1 MPIGP
6 LDDWFSIIFCDYGEE
21 GVKFPIFRSYSKE
34 TAQRTWEKHKNKFSK
49 NGWRCWQENK
59 KGKILND
66 SNFKKNKV
74 KN

>member
-34 TAQRTWEKHKNKFSK
+34 TPKEHGKNIKINFLK
-49 NGWRCWQENK
+49 MAGVVGKRIK
-59 KGKILND
+59 KAKY
-66 SNFKKNKV
+66 
-74 KN
+74 

>member
-1 MPIGP
+1 MPSGP
-6 LDDWFSIIFCDYGEE
+6 INDWYAIIFCDYGKENF
-21 GVKFPIFRSYSKE
+21 KHIIFRSYSKE
-34 TAQRTWEKHKNKFSK
+34 TAQRTWNKAKKSFSK

-66 SNFKKNKV
+66 SNVEKNKI